1 MIERQGLTLIGV
13 ALANLDDDDVVQ
25 LALPFDR
32 AGTGAL
38 DAALD
43 GVRDRFGSAAVDAR
57 RAARPRPGTVAV
69 PLLPD

>member
-1 MIERQGLTLIGV
+1 MIGV
-13 ALANLDDDDVVQ
+13 ALANLDDDDVMQ

-43 GVRDRFGSAAVDAR
+43 DVRDRFGSTSVT
-57 RAARPRPGTVAV
+57 RAGAPRPRPRLSI
-69 PLLPD
+69 PMLPD